1 MINTWGRKKKHFK
14 LWNYCLDKGKKYDER
29 FVSFVL
35 QKIATVSSNRWLTL
49 FSNDI
54 EKKTTETCPFVN
66 SVTKMGEIETQKGMQ
81 TLNRSKRL
89 EFKSQIE
96 RKRLWYTRNSLERGG
111 RVVVVV
117 AEPGHS
123 IRSVVWIQAGQY
135 TYSLDGD
142 SRPKWNGGPCCCH
155 LCTVQEGEP

>member
-14 LWNYCLDKGKKYDER
+14 LWNYCLDKGKKIWWEVCFFCTPENR
-29 FVSFVL
+29 HRVL
-35 QKIATVSSNRWLTL
+35 QQVINAL
-49 FSNDI
+49 FKWYW
-54 EKKTTETCPFVN
+54 KKDNWNLPVCQQRDKN
-66 SVTKMGEIETQKGMQ
+66 GW
-81 TLNRSKRL
+81 NWNSKRDANVKPL
-89 EFKSQIE
+89 KAPGIQESD
-96 RKRLWYTRNSLERGG
+96 RKKEAWYTRNSLERGG

-123 IRSVVWIQAGQY
+123 IHSVVWIQAGQY

>member
-1 MINTWGRKKKHFK
+1 MINTWGREKKHFK

-66 SVTKMGEIETQKGMQ
+66 SVTKIGEIETQKRDANVKPLKAPGIQ
-81 TLNRSKRL
+81 ESD
-89 EFKSQIE
+89 
-96 RKRLWYTRNSLERGG
+96 RKKEA
-111 RVVVVV
+111 VVYK
-117 AEPGHS
+117 E
-123 IRSVVWIQAGQY
+123 
-135 TYSLDGD
+135 
-142 SRPKWNGGPCCCH
+142 
-155 LCTVQEGEP
+155 